1 MISFGEFSEVTTS
14 YKSFC
19 NRLEKLEDLG
29 IDLFD
34 GPIAQATDTLFDY
47 WARKV
52 ANDEGQDLIY
62 WWMFDDVEKKIYDD
76 NGNMTDDIED
86 VMDFY
91 NYLKREKLLYD

>member
-1 MISFGEFSEVTTS
+1 MIGFGEFEEITTS
-14 YKSFC
+14 YKAFF
-19 NRLEKLEDLG
+19 NRLEKLEELG
-29 IDLFD
+29 VDLFD
-34 GPIAQATDTLFDY
+34 GPISQATDTLFDY
-47 WARKV
+47 WTRQV